1 MCLAIPGKVV
11 TIREADGILFGKVDF
26 GGIVK
31 EVCLEYTPDVKL
43 GEYVIVH
50 VGFSL
55 SKMDEQEAART
66 YQLLEELNQLG
77 ELDVPNVNPEEL
89 ENETTKK
96 SATEPKPK

>member
-11 TIREADGILFGKVDF
+11 TIREAEGILLGKIDF

-31 EVCLEYTPDVKL
+31 EVCLQYTPDVKL

-55 SKMDEQEAART
+55 SKMDEEEAART

-77 ELDVPNVNPEEL
+77 ELDVPDVDTDNMRK
-89 ENETTKK
+89 ET
-96 SATEPKPK
+96 

>member
-11 TIREADGILFGKVDF
+11 TIREADGILLGKVDF

-31 EVCLEYTPDVKL
+31 EVCLQYTPDVKL

-55 SKMDEQEAART
+55 SKMDEEEAART

-77 ELDVPNVNPEEL
+77 ELDVPDVDTDNMRK
-89 ENETTKK
+89 ET
-96 SATEPKPK
+96 

>member
-11 TIREADGILFGKVDF
+11 EMHESEGILLGKVDF

-31 EVCLEYTPDVKL
+31 QVCLQYTPDVKM

-55 SKMDEQEAART
+55 SKMDEEEAART
-66 YQLLEELNQLG
+66 YKLLEELNQLS
-77 ELDVPNVNPEEL
+77 ELDVPDVSQEEL
-89 ENETTKK
+89 ISKMK
-96 SATEPKPK
+96 SDV

>member
-11 TIREADGILFGKVDF
+11 EMHESEGILLGKVDF

-31 EVCLEYTPDVKL
+31 QVCLQYTPDVKM

-55 SKMDEQEAART
+55 SKMDEEEAART
-66 YQLLEELNQLG
+66 YKLLEELNQLS
-77 ELDVPNVNPEEL
+77 ELDVPDVTQEEMIA
-89 ENETTKK
+89 KMK
-96 SATEPKPK
+96 SDI